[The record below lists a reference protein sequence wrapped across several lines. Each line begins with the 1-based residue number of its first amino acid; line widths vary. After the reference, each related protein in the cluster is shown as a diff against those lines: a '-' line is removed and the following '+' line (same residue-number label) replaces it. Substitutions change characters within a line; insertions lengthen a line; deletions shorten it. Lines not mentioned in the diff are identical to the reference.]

1 MSKIGHELKR
11 KGSFRYEPWLST
23 MPESD
28 EPDFSQEPP
37 DSSRRLSYAEAVRE
51 AIEQAL
57 EMDPS
62 VFVMGQGVDDPGG
75 MFGTTLDLHKRYGS
89 ERVFDTPLS
98 ENGLMG
104 AAVGAAIGGMRPVY
118 FHNRPDFLLLAMDQ
132 IVNHATKFHY
142 VYGEQARVPLVIRTP
157 AGGGRCYGPTHS
169 QSLEAWF
176 MNVPG
181 LKIATPATPADAKGM
196 LKTAIRDDNPVLF
209 VESKLLYNRKGEVPD
224 GEHLVPLG
232 RARVV
237 RSGEDLTLVA
247 YSRMVEECEKACD
260 TLENAGASVELV
272 DLRSL
277 APLDL
282 DTVVTSLEKTG
293 RVVLVEEGP
302 KTGGVGAEIA
312 AQLIE
317 LGFDTLEAPVTRVA
331 ALDIPVPNADSLER
345 ATLPNAAKIVAAAR
359 RLLEEY

>member
-1 MSKIGHELKR
+1 MSELYYSWAIR
-11 KGSFRYEPWLST
+11 DALAEEMERDPRVFCLGEDLETYGGAFR
-23 MPESD
+23 
-28 EPDFSQEPP
+28 
-37 DSSRRLSYAEAVRE
+37 
-51 AIEQAL
+51 
-57 EMDPS
+57 
-62 VFVMGQGVDDPGG
+62 
-75 MFGTTLDLHKRYGS
+75 TTAGLS
-89 ERVFDTPLS
+89 ERFPGRVRNTPIS
-98 ENGLMG
+98 ENSIVGVAIGAALMG
-104 AAVGAAIGGMRPVY
+104 ERPVVEIM
-118 FHNRPDFLLLAMDQ
+118 FMDFITLAMDQ

-142 VYGEQARVPLVIRTP
+142 VYGDQAKVPLVVRTP

-224 GEHLVPLG
+224 GEHLVPFG
-232 RARVV
+232 QARVV
-237 RSGEDLTLVA
+237 RSGEDVTLVA

-260 TLENAGASVELV
+260 ALENAGASVELI

-277 APLDL
+277 APLDI

-317 LGFDTLEAPVTRVA
+317 LGFDTLAAPVTRVA
-331 ALDIPVPNADSLER
+331 ALDVPVPNADSLER